1 MAKRKKIKTKI
12 SSIII
17 ASLLWGSK
25 CAPVNGISLNR
36 PVLVKSL
43 RISRSEK
50 NLHSMTYF
58 APCNLKDKLLMS
70 SLRTR
75 QEASLFFSI
84 NGHFS
89 VNEHTLTLL
98 QNRGGDG
105 ARLRKE
111 LLAYLL
117 LLLVINKFPDNF
129 FVESFVNSVLKK
141 PLDWSTIRPK
151 HHFKKLG
158 SNYVIKPDNISQ
170 QEFQKLTY
178 LEKRHLPDPRDAKI
192 TTSKYENGLTVN
204 YWQVKWKLPKHYDIF
219 NIVLE
224 GKKGS
229 EEQVLQLRDLLVK
242 HQQNADKWY
251 TGDSAQYQVRPEEIL
266 KTVNVYDSK
275 TGIIAVYLKKPNGEP
290 GQFLT
295 VCKLKAAEQKWL
307 QYTNGNFV
315 TQSLLDKNEW
325 SVPKNFI
332 NTSSEELN
340 NSSTS
345 LDKNKNLGFTQ
356 ANSFESDVMGITPS
370 SQSDL
375 NKP

>member
-1 MAKRKKIKTKI
+1 
-12 SSIII
+12 
-17 ASLLWGSK
+17 
-25 CAPVNGISLNR
+25 
-36 PVLVKSL
+36 
-43 RISRSEK
+43 
-50 NLHSMTYF
+50 MTYF
-58 APCNLKDKLLMS
+58 TPCNLQVKLLI
-70 SLRTR
+70 SLLTSRR
-75 QEASLFFSI
+75 EASLFSSI

-105 ARLRKE
+105 SRLRKE

-141 PLDWSTIRPK
+141 PLDWSTIRPN

-170 QEFQKLTY
+170 QEFERLTK
-178 LEKRHLPDPRDAKI
+178 LEKRQLPDPRDAKI
-192 TTSKYENGLTVN
+192 TTSKYENGLTVG
-204 YWQVKWKLPKHYDIF
+204 YWQVKWKLPKHHDIF

-229 EEQVLQLRDLLVK
+229 EDQVLQLTDLLVE
-242 HQQNADKWY
+242 HQQKADKWY

-266 KTVNVYDSK
+266 DTVNVYDSK

-295 VCKLKAAEQKWL
+295 VCKLEEAEQKWL

-315 TQSLLDKNEW
+315 TEKLLLENQW
-325 SVPKNFI
+325 SVAKDFGDVRPN
-332 NTSSEELN
+332 EE
-340 NSSTS
+340 NSTTS
-345 LDKNKNLGFTQ
+345 LDKNENLGFTKV
-356 ANSFESDVMGITPS
+356 NSFESDVMGITPS

-375 NKP
+375 NKL

>member
-17 ASLLWGSK
+17 ASLFWSSK
-25 CAPVNGISLNR
+25 CAPVNGICLNR

-43 RISRSEK
+43 TTSQSEK
-50 NLHSMTYF
+50 NLHSTIYF
-58 APCNLKDKLLMS
+58 TPYNLQDKLIMS
-70 SLRTR
+70 ALTNRL
-75 QEASLFFSI
+75 EASLFFSI

-117 LLLVINKFPDNF
+117 LLLVVNKFPDNF

-307 QYTNGNFV
+307 KYTNGNFV
-315 TQSLLDKNEW
+315 TETLLRENQW
-325 SVPKNFI
+325 SVPKDFGDVRPN
-332 NTSSEELN
+332 EEN
-340 NSSTS
+340 PTTS
-345 LDKNKNLGFTQ
+345 LDKNENLGFTKV
-356 ANSFESDVMGITPS
+356 NSFESDVMGITPS

>member
-50 NLHSMTYF
+50 NLYSTTYF
-58 APCNLKDKLLMS
+58 DPCNLKDKLLMS
-70 SLRTR
+70 SLRAR

-89 VNEHTLTLL
+89 INEHTLTLL

-141 PLDWSTIRPK
+141 PLDWSTITPK
-151 HHFKKLG
+151 HHFRKSG

-170 QEFQKLTY
+170 QEFERLTKL
-178 LEKRHLPDPRDAKI
+178 ERRQLPDPRDAKI
-192 TTSKYENGLTVN
+192 TTSKYENGLTVG
-204 YWQVKWKLPKHYDIF
+204 YWQVKLKLPKHHDIF

-229 EEQVLQLRDLLVK
+229 EDQVLQLTDLLVQ
-242 HQQNADKWY
+242 HQQKADKWY
-251 TGDSAQYQVRPEEIL
+251 IGDSSQYQVRPEEIW
-266 KTVNVYDSK
+266 KTVNVYDSE
-275 TGIIAVYLKKPNGEP
+275 TGILAVYVKKPDGQP
-290 GQFLT
+290 CQFLT
-295 VCKLKAAEQKWL
+295 VCQLTKKEKEWL
-307 QYTNGNFV
+307 QYTDGNFV

-356 ANSFESDVMGITPS
+356 ANSFESDVMGITPN

-375 NKP
+375 NNP